1 MLQYIARRL
10 IALVPILLGVTF
22 ITFMAAHL
30 APGDP
35 VEIILGQRHDPAE
48 HARLLHVLG
57 LDQPWWRQY
66 LTFLWNALHL
76 DFGNSYVLRDES
88 VTSILARG
96 LPASLTLGLLS
107 ICLTV
112 LIGIPLGIFM
122 ATKRGSWLDSG
133 TALAMMVL
141 YAIPTFVLIPILR
154 ILDIKLYE
162 HGWPYLPVAGWDG
175 PRNAIFPVLI
185 YTVGL
190 LGFFSRITRSAMLE
204 ALRQDYVRTARAKGL
219 RRAVILYKHA
229 FRNALLPIVTVLGP
243 LLAFLVSGS
252 FVIEVLFNVPG
263 VAFITIS
270 SIFQKDF
277 PVVEATTVLL
287 AIVVTLVNL
296 LTDLLYSAIDP
307 RVRLQGK

>member
-1 MLQYIARRL
+1 MAKYVARRL
-10 IALVPILLGVTF
+10 LALIPIVLGVTF

-48 HARLLHVLG
+48 HVRLVHVLG

-88 VTSILARG
+88 VTSILLRG

-112 LIGIPLGIFM
+112 LLGTPLGIFM
-122 ATKRGSWLDSG
+122 ATRQGTWLDSG
-133 TALAMMVL
+133 TALAMMTL
-141 YAIPTFVLIPILR
+141 YAIPTFVMIPVLR
-154 ILDIKLYE
+154 ILDIKLYQQ
-162 HGWPYLPVAGWDG
+162 GLPYLPVAGWDG
-175 PRNAIFPVLI
+175 PRSAIFPVLI
-185 YTVGL
+185 YTAGL
-190 LGFFSRITRSAMLE
+190 LGFYARITRSSVLE
-204 ALRQDYVRTARAKGL
+204 ALRQDYVRTARAKGV
-219 RRAVILYKHA
+219 RGAVIIYKHV

-243 LLAFLVSGS
+243 LIAFLVTGS
-252 FVIEVLFNVPG
+252 FVIEVLFNIPG
-263 VAFITIS
+263 VAFITVQ

-277 PVVEATTVLL
+277 PVVQATTVLL

-307 RVRLQGK
+307 RVRQG

>member
-1 MLQYIARRL
+1 MAQYVARRL
-10 IALVPILLGVTF
+10 LALFPIILGVTF

-48 HARLLHVLG
+48 HLRLVHVLG

-76 DFGNSYVLRDES
+76 DFGTSYVLRDES
-88 VTSILARG
+88 VTSILLRG

-107 ICLTV
+107 IALTV
-112 LIGIPLGIFM
+112 LIGTPLGILM
-122 ATKRGSWLDSG
+122 ATRQGTWLDSG
-133 TALAMMVL
+133 TALTMMTL
-141 YAIPTFVLIPILR
+141 YAIPTFVMIPVLR

-162 HGWPYLPVAGWDG
+162 HGLPYLPIAGWDG
-175 PRNAIFPVLI
+175 PRSAIFPVLI
-185 YTVGL
+185 YTAGL
-190 LGFFSRITRSAMLE
+190 LGFFARITRSCVLE
-204 ALRQDYVRTARAKGL
+204 ALRQDYVRTARAKGVRGAL
-219 RRAVILYKHA
+219 IIYKHV

-243 LLAFLVSGS
+243 LIAFLVTGS
-252 FVIEVLFNVPG
+252 FVIEVLFNIPG
-263 VAFITIS
+263 VAFITVQ

-277 PVVEATTVLL
+277 PVVQATTVLL

-296 LTDLLYSAIDP
+296 ITDLLYSAIDP
-307 RVRLQGK
+307 RVRQG

>member
-1 MLQYIARRL
+1 MAQYVARRL
-10 IALVPILLGVTF
+10 LALVPIILGVTF

-48 HARLLHVLG
+48 HLRLVHVLG

-76 DFGNSYVLRDES
+76 DFGTSYVLRDQP
-88 VTSILARG
+88 VTSILLRG

-107 ICLTV
+107 IALTV
-112 LIGIPLGIFM
+112 LIGTPLGILM
-122 ATKRGSWLDSG
+122 ATRQGTWLDSG
-133 TALAMMVL
+133 TALTMMTL
-141 YAIPTFVLIPILR
+141 YAIPTFVMIPVLR

-162 HGWPYLPVAGWDG
+162 HGLPYLPIAGWDG
-175 PRNAIFPVLI
+175 PRSAIFPVLI
-185 YTVGL
+185 YTAGL
-190 LGFFSRITRSAMLE
+190 LGFFARITRSCVLE
-204 ALRQDYVRTARAKGL
+204 ALRQDYVRTARAKGVRGAL
-219 RRAVILYKHA
+219 IIYKHV

-243 LLAFLVSGS
+243 LIAFLVTGS
-252 FVIEVLFNVPG
+252 FVIEVLFNIPG
-263 VAFITIS
+263 VAFITVQ

-277 PVVEATTVLL
+277 PVVQATTVLL

-296 LTDLLYSAIDP
+296 ITDLLYSAIDP
-307 RVRLQGK
+307 RVRQG